1 MNPAANSW
9 RIHSVGIDIGT
20 TTSQVIFSRLEVVN
34 RAAVSQVPAYEFSR
48 REILYVS
55 PAVSTPID
63 DDGHVH
69 EDELRDFVL
78 AQYAAAGFDT
88 RRIASGAIIITGETS
103 KARNARAAIMG
114 LAERLGDFVVATAGP
129 HLESVIAG
137 QGSGAAEMSRQG
149 NSRVLN
155 IDIGGGTSNYAVF
168 EAGRVVDT
176 ACLNVGGHLL
186 ELGSDGRVRRLHA
199 PARAVC
205 DELFGAGFQESIID
219 LQKAERLARRMAELV
234 YEICVGAPSVLAQ
247 KLLMTPS
254 LRAGHRYDAVCVSGG
269 VGACFY
275 HPETAASP
283 LAFGD
288 IGPMLAEA
296 LRQHAGL
303 RALPLA
309 EPKHTLRAT
318 VIGAGVYS
326 LSLSGSTIWLDN
338 GQLPI
343 RNVPVAHPADSW
355 RECAAAGEGRLAA
368 AWSLALR
375 RMDISPETDSYAL
388 ALPDDTPVAYRGVEY
403 CAGELARFAG
413 GHPAGARP
421 LLVVARQDIGKALG
435 MLLQPRLPG
444 REIAV
449 IDEVFTR
456 EGDYIDIGKP
466 FLGGEI
472 VPLTIKSLAFPS

>member
-1 MNPAANSW
+1 MNRVASSW

-20 TTSQVIFSRLEVVN
+20 TTSQVIFSCLEVVN

-55 PAVSTPID
+55 PAVPTPID
-63 DDGHVH
+63 DDGRVR

-88 RRIASGAIIITGETS
+88 SRIASGAIIITGETS
-103 KARNARAAIMG
+103 KARNARATIMG
-114 LAERLGDFVVATAGP
+114 LAERLGDFIVATAGP

-137 QGSGAAEMSRQG
+137 QGSGASEMSRSG

-176 ACLNVGGHLL
+176 ACLNVGGHLI
-186 ELGSDGRVRRLHA
+186 ELGSDGRVRRLRL

-205 DELFGAGFQESIID
+205 DELFGAGFEEAGID
-219 LQKAERLARRMAELV
+219 PQKIERLTRRMADLV
-234 YEICVGAPSVLAQ
+234 YEICVGAPSGLARE
-247 KLLMTPS
+247 LLMTPC
-254 LRAGHRYDAVCVSGG
+254 LRTGHRYDAVCISGG

-275 HPETAASP
+275 HPETADSW

-288 IGPMLAEA
+288 VGPMLAEA
-296 LRQHAGL
+296 LRRHAGMIT
-303 RALPLA
+303 LPLA

-326 LSLSGSTIWLDN
+326 LSLSGSTIWLDS
-338 GQLPI
+338 GQLPL
-343 RNVPVAHPADSW
+343 RNVPVAHPPGAW
-355 RECAAAGEGRLAA
+355 REYADAEGKLAA
-368 AWSLALR
+368 DWSLALR
-375 RMDISPETDSYAL
+375 RMDIFPETDSYAL
-388 ALPDDTPVAYRGVEY
+388 TLPIDMPVAYRGVEY
-403 CAGELARFAG
+403 CAGELARFAAQ
-413 GHPAGARP
+413 HPAQARP
-421 LLVVARQDIGKALG
+421 LLVVARQDVGKALG
-435 MLLQPRLPG
+435 MLLQGYLPG

-449 IDEVFTR
+449 IDEVLTR

-466 FLGGEI
+466 FLDGDI